1 MTEGKVEGAYVKRS
15 SRWKIIL
22 AALVL
27 ALVLTIIVSLGVG
40 YASSPHKD
48 MALPPI
54 TFLQILY
61 ILGKQIPLVGNSI
74 NSSGIFVSPSAQAS
88 AQAIII
94 LIRLPRVLA
103 AALVGA
109 GLAAA
114 GVIYQGVF
122 RNPMADSYLLGASAG
137 ASVGYTIAVLYV
149 SSALTLVGMGIAQ
162 VFAFVFAILTV
173 FVVLFMSRV
182 GTKIPVT
189 TLLLSGIVVNIFL
202 LAIET
207 LMELHSGQALTGIVA
222 WLAGGFSSI
231 VWLQV
236 WAVIPFVFIGIT
248 ITYFFTRD
256 LNMLSMGDETAHH
269 LGVNTE
275 RVRQI
280 LLVVA
285 SMMTAA
291 AVAISGVIGFVGLII
306 PHMTR
311 LVIGPD
317 HRILLPA
324 SAIVGAMFLVICDAV
339 ARVATG
345 ASELP
350 VGVITALVGTPFFIY
365 LLRRRKTTYSL

>member
-1 MTEGKVEGAYVKRS
+1 MSADKVEGTYIKRS
-15 SRWKIIL
+15 SRWKLIL
-22 AALVL
+22 VALIVALV
-27 ALVLTIIVSLGVG
+27 VTIIVSLNVG
-40 YASSPHKD
+40 YASIS
-48 MALPPI
+48 
-54 TFLQILY
+54 FSQILN
-61 ILGKQIPLVGNSI
+61 ILGKQIPFLSGSI
-74 NSSGIFVSPSAQAS
+74 NSASISPTS
-88 AQAIII
+88 QAII
-94 LIRLPRVLA
+94 LQIRLPRILA
-103 AALVGA
+103 GALVGA

-137 ASVGYTIAVLYV
+137 ASVGYTVAVLYV
-149 SSALTLVGMGIAQ
+149 TSALSIIGLGTAQ
-162 VFAFVFAILTV
+162 VFAFIFALLTV
-173 FVVLFMSRV
+173 FLVLTISRV
-182 GTKIPVT
+182 GNKIPTT

-207 LMELHSGQALTGIVA
+207 LMELRSGTALTGIIA
-222 WLAGGFSSI
+222 WLAGGFSNI

-236 WAVIPFVFIGIT
+236 WAVVPFVFIGIA

-256 LNMLSMGDETAHH
+256 LNMLSMGDETAQH
-269 LGVNTE
+269 LGVSTE
-275 RVRQI
+275 RVRQF
-280 LLVVA
+280 LLVIA
-285 SMMTAA
+285 SLMTAA

-311 LVIGPD
+311 LIIGPD

-324 SAIVGAMFLVICDAV
+324 SAIVGAIFLVICDAV

-365 LLRRRKTTYSL
+365 LLRRRKTSYSL

>member
-1 MTEGKVEGAYVKRS
+1 MSSDKVEGTYIRRS

-27 ALVLTIIVSLGVG
+27 ALFLTIVVALNIG
-40 YASSPHKD
+40 YANISFS
-48 MALPPI
+48 
-54 TFLQILY
+54 QILD
-61 ILGKQIPLVGNSI
+61 ILGKQIPFLNSSI
-74 NSSGIFVSPSAQAS
+74 NSASISPTSE
-88 AQAIII
+88 AIII
-94 LIRLPRVLA
+94 QIRLPRVLA
-103 AALVGA
+103 GALVGA

-137 ASVGYTIAVLYV
+137 ASIGYTVAVLYV
-149 SSALTLVGMGIAQ
+149 SSALTLIGMGIAQ
-162 VFAFVFAILTV
+162 IFAFAFALLTV
-173 FVVLFMSRV
+173 FLVLFMSRV
-182 GTKIPVT
+182 GTKIPIT
-189 TLLLSGIVVNIFL
+189 TLLLSGVVVNIFL
-202 LAIET
+202 LAMET

-222 WLAGGFSSI
+222 WLAGGFSNI

-236 WAVIPFVFIGIT
+236 WAVMPFVFFGVA

-256 LNMLSMGDETAHH
+256 LNMLSLGDETAQH

-275 RVRQI
+275 RVRQF
-280 LLVVA
+280 LLVIA
-285 SMMTAA
+285 SLMTAA

-324 SAIVGAMFLVICDAV
+324 SAIVGAMFLVICDAA

>member
-1 MTEGKVEGAYVKRS
+1 MSTDKVEGAYIKRS
-15 SRWKIIL
+15 SRWKLIL
-22 AALVL
+22 VALIVALV
-27 ALVLTIIVSLGVG
+27 VTIIASLNIG
-40 YASSPHKD
+40 YASIS
-48 MALPPI
+48 
-54 TFLQILY
+54 FSEILD
-61 ILGKQIPLVGNSI
+61 ILGKQIPFLSGSI
-74 NSSGIFVSPSAQAS
+74 NSASISPTSE
-88 AQAIII
+88 AIII
-94 LIRLPRVLA
+94 QIRLPRVLA
-103 AALVGA
+103 GALVGA

-114 GVIYQGVF
+114 GVVYQGIF

-137 ASVGYTIAVLYV
+137 ASVGYTVAVLYV
-149 SSALTLVGMGIAQ
+149 TSALSLIGLGTAQ
-162 VFAFVFAILTV
+162 TFAFIFALLTV
-173 FVVLFMSRV
+173 FLVFFISRV
-182 GTKIPVT
+182 GNRIPIT

-207 LMELHSGQALTGIVA
+207 LMELRSGRALTGIVA
-222 WLAGGFSSI
+222 WLAGGFSNI
-231 VWLQV
+231 VWVQI
-236 WAVIPFVFIGIT
+236 WAVIPFVFIGIA

-256 LNMLSMGDETAHH
+256 LNMLSMGDDTAQH

-275 RVRQI
+275 RVRVF
-280 LLVVA
+280 LLVIA
-285 SMMTAA
+285 SLMTAA

-324 SAIVGAMFLVICDAV
+324 SAIVGAMFLVICDAA

-345 ASELP
+345 VSELP

>member
-1 MTEGKVEGAYVKRS
+1 MGSDRVEGTYIKRS
-15 SRWKIIL
+15 KRWKLIL

-27 ALVLTIIVSLGVG
+27 ALVLTLIVALNIG
-40 YASSPHKD
+40 YAQISF
-48 MALPPI
+48 I
-54 TFLQILY
+54 QILY
-61 ILGKQIPLVGNSI
+61 ILGKQIPFLSNSI
-74 NSSGIFVSPSAQAS
+74 NSSSISLTS
-88 AQAIII
+88 QAIII
-94 LIRLPRVLA
+94 QIRLPRVLA
-103 AALVGA
+103 GALVGA

-114 GVIYQGVF
+114 GVIYQGIF

-137 ASVGYTIAVLYV
+137 ASVGYTVAVLYV
-149 SSALTLVGMGIAQ
+149 SSALTVIGLGVAQ
-162 VFAFVFAILTV
+162 TFAFIFAVLTV
-173 FVVLFMSRV
+173 FLVFLISRV
-182 GTKIPVT
+182 GNRIPIT

-207 LMELHSGQALTGIVA
+207 IMELQHGQDLFGIIA

-236 WAVIPFVFIGIT
+236 WFVLPFVVIGVAIT
-248 ITYFFTRD
+248 FFFTRD
-256 LNMLSMGDETAHH
+256 LNMLSMGDETAQH

-275 RVRQI
+275 KTRQF
-280 LLVVA
+280 LLIVA
-285 SMMTAA
+285 SLITAA
-291 AVAISGVIGFVGLII
+291 CVAISGVIGFVGLII

-311 LVIGPD
+311 LAIGPD
-317 HRILLPA
+317 HRLLLPA

-339 ARVATG
+339 ARIATG

>member
-1 MTEGKVEGAYVKRS
+1 MSNGKIEGTYGNRS
-15 SRWKIIL
+15 SRWKIIIV
-22 AALVL
+22 ALVL
-27 ALVLTIIVSLGVG
+27 ALFLTLIVSLNIG
-40 YASSPHKD
+40 YASIS
-48 MALPPI
+48 
-54 TFLQILY
+54 FSQILA
-61 ILGKQIPLVGNSI
+61 ILGKQIPFLSGSI
-74 NSSGIFVSPSAQAS
+74 NSASISPSS
-88 AQAIII
+88 QAIII

-114 GVIYQGVF
+114 GVIYQGIF

-137 ASVGYTIAVLYV
+137 ASVGYSIAVLYV
-149 SSALTLVGMGIAQ
+149 SSALTIVGLGIAQ
-162 VFAFVFAILTV
+162 TFAFIFALLTV
-173 FVVLFMSRV
+173 FLVLFISRV
-182 GTKIPVT
+182 GHRIPIT
-189 TLLLSGIVVNIFL
+189 TLLLSGVVVNIFL
-202 LAIET
+202 LAMET
-207 LMELHSGQALTGIVA
+207 LMELHSGQALTGIIA
-222 WLAGGFSSI
+222 WLAGGFSDI

-236 WAVIPFVFIGIT
+236 WAVMPFVIIGIA
-248 ITYFFTRD
+248 ITFFFTRD
-256 LNMLSMGDETAHH
+256 LNMLSMGDETAQH

-275 RVRQI
+275 KVRQL
-280 LLVVA
+280 LLVIA
-285 SMMTAA
+285 SLMTAA

-311 LVIGPD
+311 LAIGPD

-324 SAIVGAMFLVICDAV
+324 SAVVGAMFLVICDAV

>member
-1 MTEGKVEGAYVKRS
+1 MSDGKIEGIYANRS

-22 AALVL
+22 VALVL
-27 ALVLTIIVSLGVG
+27 GLFLTLIVSLNIG
-40 YASSPHKD
+40 YASIS
-48 MALPPI
+48 
-54 TFLQILY
+54 FSQILA
-61 ILGKQIPLVGNSI
+61 ILGKQIPFLSGSI
-74 NSSGIFVSPSAQAS
+74 NSASISPSS
-88 AQAIII
+88 QAIII

-114 GVIYQGVF
+114 GVIYQGIF

-137 ASVGYTIAVLYV
+137 ASVGYSIAVLYV
-149 SSALTLVGMGIAQ
+149 SSALTIVGLGIAQ
-162 VFAFVFAILTV
+162 TFAFIFALLTV
-173 FVVLFMSRV
+173 FLVLFISRV
-182 GTKIPVT
+182 GHRIPIT
-189 TLLLSGIVVNIFL
+189 TLLLSGVVVNIFL
-202 LAIET
+202 LAMET
-207 LMELHSGQALTGIVA
+207 LMELHSGQALTGIIA
-222 WLAGGFSSI
+222 WLAGGFSDI

-236 WAVIPFVFIGIT
+236 WAVMPFVIIGIA
-248 ITYFFTRD
+248 ITFFFTRD
-256 LNMLSMGDETAHH
+256 LNMLSMGDETAQH

-275 RVRQI
+275 KVRQL
-280 LLVVA
+280 LLVIA
-285 SMMTAA
+285 SLMTAA

-311 LVIGPD
+311 LAIGPD

-324 SAIVGAMFLVICDAV
+324 SAVVGAMFLVICDAV